1 MSQIIEMSKKLK
13 HASYGLSEASS
24 KDKNEALREVAL
36 SLDRN
41 RSHILSQNSNDIKAA
56 EEIGMKE
63 SLIDRLM
70 LNDERIDGMIKGIL
84 QIVELEDPIWR
95 SNKVWTL
102 ENGLIINRMTVPLG
116 VIGIIYESRPNVT
129 VDAFSLAFKSSN
141 CVILR
146 GSSSALN
153 SNIAL
158 VKAIKEGLKRSN
170 ISEDVIFLIDDA
182 DRKLVK
188 EMLTLNEYIDVIIP
202 RGGNDLIRFVIDNAT
217 IPTIETGVGNCHIY
231 VDNTGKFDM
240 ALKIIENAK
249 VQRPGVCNAC
259 ESILIHKDIASDFL
273 PLLHKLIGDRV
284 ELRGCAET
292 LELIDIMEANE
303 ADWFEEYLDYKL
315 AVKIVNNI
323 EEAISHINKYG
334 TKHSEAIITEN
345 YSNANLFL
353 RRIDAAA
360 VYVNA
365 STRFTDGSEFG
376 FGGEIGISTQ
386 KIHARGPMG
395 LNELVTT
402 KYTILGNGQ
411 YRE

>member
-1 MSQIIEMSKKLK
+1 MSLIIEMSKKLK
-13 HASYGLSEASS
+13 YASFGLSEASS
-24 KDKNEALREVAL
+24 RDKNEALREVAL

-95 SNKVWTL
+95 SNNVWTL
-102 ENGLIINRMTVPLG
+102 ENGLIISRMTVPLG

-141 CVILR
+141 CVFLR
-146 GSSSALN
+146 GSSNALN
-153 SNIAL
+153 SNRAL

-170 ISEDVIFLIDDA
+170 ISDDVIFLIDDA

-259 ESILIHKDIASDFL
+259 ESILIHKNIASDFL

-284 ELRGCAET
+284 EMRGCAGT

-303 ADWFEEYLDYKL
+303 ADWCEEYLDYKL

-323 EEAISHINKYG
+323 EEAIAHINKYG